1 MLKITTRN
9 AFTSKLRA
17 VSNLKNNLTDL
28 ALYAIEQARQHSNLK
43 ELNELFNAPA
53 FKLQSGLPNKLG
65 KQLQAY
71 VTAQYKALK
80 FEHESAQTKI
90 TFSTNFDANNPK
102 ASGTIRRANIVSLTD
117 TRDLAKNHTLVN
129 GDDFNGFIYLS
140 RNLYTNDLSKA
151 LSFEQWES
159 LTKPVAPPKVPT
171 ISAKTLAGNLT
182 ALADKTAILSGKP
195 DDLRTIVELAAQLHA
210 IAYDALAQAASEVDL
225 GALQQFE
232 TLKPSTLAKAANK
245 KAAH

>member
-1 MLKITTRN
+1 MLNITTRN
-9 AFTSKLRA
+9 SFTSKLRS

-28 ALYAIEQARQHSNLK
+28 ALYAINQAMQHGNLK

-65 KQLQAY
+65 KQLQSY
-71 VTAQYKALK
+71 VSSLYKALK
-80 FEHESAQTKI
+80 FECENAQIKI
-90 TFSTNFDANNPK
+90 TFSANFDANNPK
-102 ASGTIRRANIVSLTD
+102 ASGTVRRTCIVSIVD
-117 TRDLAKNHTLVN
+117 TRELADNHTLAN

-140 RNLYTNDLSKA
+140 RNLYTSDLDKA

-171 ISAKTLAGNLT
+171 ISAKTLANNMA
-182 ALADKTAILSGKP
+182 ALVDKTATLTGKP

-210 IAYDALAQAASEVDL
+210 IAYDELAKAASEVNLD
-225 GALQQFE
+225 ALQQFE
-232 TLKPSTLAKAANK
+232 TLKPSALAKAANK